1 MLSTLGLFPAMD
13 PLDPAWCE
21 RISLTDVLLMM
32 DPPEVVVRQLLRLL
46 EAVYNIQVFRLSTQG
61 MLSAVLMDSTA
72 MRDILT
78 LDLLFERQTVA
89 HLQQD
94 LVALQDE
101 RIQWHQEHAE
111 FIEQLHAKDHA
122 LEMTQV
128 QLAHTEAQRFALV
141 QNVAEMQN

>member
-1 MLSTLGLFPAMD
+1 MLS
-13 PLDPAWCE
+13 
-21 RISLTDVLLMM
+21 V
-32 DPPEVVVRQLLRLL
+32 
-46 EAVYNIQVFRLSTQG
+46 
-61 MLSAVLMDSTA
+61 VLMDSTA

-101 RIQWHQEHAE
+101 RIQWHQERAE
-111 FIEQLHAKDHA
+111 FTEQLHAREHA
-122 LEMTQV
+122 LEMAQV

-141 QNVAEMQN
+141 KNVAKM